1 MQETVSGVR
10 VRGKWDEVVN
20 KGEEVTRVLE
30 QSDETHSDHLDEWE
44 DWRPRA
50 SEDLDDEHR
59 EKTVKKAV
67 TAEGP
72 AEKEGKTAT
81 EQAGEAVEDVE
92 EAVGEAVEGDI
103 DSASRKTRRAAFEAL
118 LSIDVAARKL
128 LRRFETFVYRHF
140 TSRASPHYFDSE
152 LVSASLSKKTGVT
165 ERFRRG
171 DSEEEFEMTVAIND
185 DTVKEEFQEKMQA
198 EN

>member
-20 KGEEVTRVLE
+20 KGEEVTRILE
-30 QSDETHSDHLDEWE
+30 ESDDTKSDHLDGWE

-50 SEDLDDEHR
+50 SEDLEDEHR
-59 EKTVKKAV
+59 EKTVEKAV

-72 AEKEGKTAT
+72 AEKEGKSAS

-128 LRRFETFVYRHF
+128 LRRFEAFVYHHF
-140 TSRASPHYFDSE
+140 ASRTSPHYFDSE
-152 LVSASLSKKTGVT
+152 LISASLSKKTGVT
-165 ERFRRG
+165 GRFRRS
-171 DSEEEFEMTVAIND
+171 DTEDEFEMTVAIND
-185 DTVKEEFQEKMQA
+185 DAVKEEFKEKMKA
-198 EN
+198 RD